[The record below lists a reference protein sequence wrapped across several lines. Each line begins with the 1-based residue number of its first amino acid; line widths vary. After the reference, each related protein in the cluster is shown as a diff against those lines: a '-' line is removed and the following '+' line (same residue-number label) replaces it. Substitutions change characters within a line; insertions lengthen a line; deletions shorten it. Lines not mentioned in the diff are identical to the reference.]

1 MTVSAGGG
9 DSRDGGHSGQRERPI
24 GREQLSPQLCMLV
37 IWRLS
42 SVANTRCAAAIAA
55 RRAAIAAE
63 PTNTD
68 PTYLRV
74 GGWAQTRHRRYKNK
88 PTSAASWL
96 HTIE

>member
-24 GREQLSPQLCMLV
+24 GSERLSPQLCKLI
-37 IWRLS
+37 IWHLS

-55 RRAAIAAE
+55 RSAAIAAE

-68 PTYLRV
+68 PTYLPASPSIV
-74 GGWAQTRHRRYKNK
+74 HRILK
-88 PTSAASWL
+88 AMVIDL
-96 HTIE
+96 V